1 MQAKSTYISQIIE
14 QVNGVTAS
22 CGPVL
27 LFGENIDTGSR
38 IAGLARGLT
47 VNSAGRILN
56 VGNSELTH
64 CGIGFGTML
73 DGGQAVLFM
82 KQLDFLLLGLDQLI
96 NTFNC
101 IRAFRGTDARGS
113 FTIFL
118 IVCDQ
123 GYQGPQSSLNS
134 AGDFASIAN
143 VPVYC
148 LNGAADASLVVG
160 QWFVRPG
167 FRVICVSQR
176 QFGLPPL
183 PHKALAASKD
193 GSLFQYASG
202 EDATIVCFN
211 FALRQGISV
220 AERLRLEGLGADLF
234 HANFVPGLDPQLVA
248 ESFARTGKLVVIDDS
263 KTLNKFGD
271 LIVRK
276 MRGLA
281 ASAPVLFISRS
292 GCSDKEYGVVDDEF
306 RFDSD
311 GILSFVR
318 EP

>member
-14 QVNGVTAS
+14 QVNGVTAN

-27 LFGENIDTGSR
+27 LFGENIDTGSK

-47 VNSAGRILN
+47 VNPAGRILN

-82 KQLDFLLLGLDQLI
+82 KQLDFLLLGLDQLV
-96 NTFNC
+96 NTFNV
-101 IRAFRGTDARGS
+101 IRAYRNADARGS

-148 LNGAADASLVVG
+148 LNAASDASRVVAE
-160 QWFVRPG
+160 WFVRPG
-167 FRVICVSQR
+167 FRIVCVSQR
-176 QFGLPPL
+176 QFGLAPL
-183 PHKALAASKD
+183 PHVALAASKD
-193 GSLFQYASG
+193 ESLFQYASG
-202 EDATIVCFN
+202 ENATIVCFN
-211 FALRQGISV
+211 FVVRQGISIT
-220 AERLRLEGLGADLF
+220 ERLRSAGLSADLF
-234 HANFVPGLDPQLVA
+234 HANFVPRMNPQLLA
-248 ESFARTGKLVVIDDS
+248 ESFARTGKLVVLDDS
-263 KTLNKFGD
+263 KTLTKFAD
-271 LIVRK
+271 LLVRE

-281 ASAPVLFISRS
+281 SAAQILFISRS
-292 GCSDKEYGVVDDEF
+292 VCSDSEYGVIDDEF
-306 RFDSD
+306 KFNFDK
-311 GILSFVR
+311 ILSFVR
-318 EP
+318 ER